1 MTLLYRIPC
10 RQVFHFIPFH
20 RSNPQMTPQKNPA
33 GIVGE
38 VLEGYARKGIFRGF
52 SPASNAGPRTTF
64 RIVWHRDQRFEC
76 ILDPKRRTLRVP
88 VVLPDV
94 PARSEMDRAF
104 KEYVKDRHSE
114 SRPPHR
120 RIDPAK
126 TEIKP
131 YNRANHA
138 TLTATV
144 HDDDYE
150 YAARKLVNLINEI
163 YMDFL
168 RDGRFYDYMID
179 TFNLD
184 PDHP

>member
-1 MTLLYRIPC
+1 MKKEHP
-10 RQVFHFIPFH
+10 
-20 RSNPQMTPQKNPA
+20 SPA
-33 GIVGE
+33 ETVAR
-38 VLEGYARKGIFRGF
+38 VLEGYAQKGIFRGY
-52 SPASNAGPRTTF
+52 SPATNNAGRATF

-76 ILDPKRRTLRVP
+76 IVDPKRRTIRVP

-94 PARSEMDRAF
+94 TARSEMDRAF
-104 KEYVKDRHSE
+104 KNYVKERHNS
-114 SRPPHR
+114 SRPDHR

-131 YNRANHA
+131 YNRNGNA

-144 HDDDYE
+144 YGDNYE
-150 YAARKLVNLINEI
+150 YAARKIVNLINEI
-163 YMDFL
+163 YVDFL
-168 RDGRFYDYMID
+168 RDGRFYDYMIE